1 MAHFKTS
8 RDAEEQ
14 ERAAYNRISKDLE
27 AMERS
32 PPSHCSAG
40 EMNDQKENQSLVS
53 NCLFDWEATIHGPSD
68 SPYAGGVFKLAM
80 HFPQNYPH
88 SPPEFKTKVYHPNID
103 SNNGSIGLD
112 ILRDKWTA
120 AMTAEKVLL
129 SICSLLTNLNAE
141 DPQERAVG
149 DMYRNDP
156 RGYETKAKKW
166 TEKYAMQTDRSS

>member
-1 MAHFKTS
+1 
-8 RDAEEQ
+8 
-14 ERAAYNRISKDLE
+14 
-27 AMERS
+27 MERS

-40 EMNDQKENQSLVS
+40 LVS

-68 SPYAGGVFKLAM
+68 SPYAGG
-80 HFPQNYPH
+80 
-88 SPPEFKTKVYHPNID
+88 TKVYHPNID